1 MPDTPYQ
8 PPDSSSSRPSE
19 NSLENSSGIAPQRRQ
34 AAVIFIFITVLLDVL
49 SLSVTIPVLPQ
60 LVKQFAG
67 ESFELASQYHGWF
80 VTVWA
85 MMQFI
90 CSPIMGALSDRFG
103 RRPVILLSCLG
114 LGLDYI
120 LMALAPNLTWL
131 FIGRVLSGITAA
143 SFSTAGAYIADVT
156 PPEKR
161 AASYGMIGAAFG
173 LGFVIGPAM
182 GGVLGEYDLRLP
194 FWVAA
199 FLTILN
205 AVYGA
210 FILPESLSKEN
221 RSAFSWRRANPLGS
235 LKLLRSHPE
244 LLGLASIMLLYQLS
258 HQVFQTVFVFYTTYR
273 YAWTEKTTGLT
284 LMVVGLMSVL
294 MQGAVVR
301 RTAPKLGERR
311 MLIIALTSGAAGYFI
326 YAIAP
331 NGWIFWLGI
340 PVFSLVSYFS
350 AAIQGLM
357 TRRVAASEQGQ
368 LQGANSSL
376 MGIAGMIG
384 PWIFANIFS
393 FAIHEEAPV
402 KMPGL
407 PFMFAASLHIVA
419 LIVAIIIVKP
429 MRQAPVTTVAHDPP
443 AS

>member
-1 MPDTPYQ
+1 MSAN
-8 PPDSSSSRPSE
+8 PPSPISPSGSA
-19 NSLENSSGIAPQRRQ
+19 NIAPQQRK
-34 AAVIFIFITVLLDVL
+34 AAVVFIFITVLLDVL

-60 LVKQFAG
+60 LVKEFAG
-67 ESFELASQYHGWF
+67 GDFESGSRYHGWF

-90 CSPIMGALSDRFG
+90 FSPIMGALSDRLG

-131 FIGRVLSGITAA
+131 FIGRILSGITAA

-161 AASYGMIGAAFG
+161 AASYGMLGAAFG

-182 GGVLGEYDLRLP
+182 GGILGEYSLRLP

-199 FLTILN
+199 FLTIIN
-205 AVYGA
+205 AIYGA

-221 RSAFSWRRANPLGS
+221 RTPFSWRRANPLGS

-244 LLGLASIMLLYQLS
+244 LLGLASILLLYQLS
-258 HQVFQTVFVFYTTYR
+258 HQVFQSVFVFYTTYR
-273 YAWTEKTTGLT
+273 YGWTEKTTGLT

-294 MQGAVVR
+294 MQGVVVR
-301 RTAPKLGERR
+301 RTAAALGERR
-311 MLIIALTSGAAGYFI
+311 MLIIALSFGAAGYFI
-326 YAIAP
+326 YGIAE

-357 TRRVAASEQGQ
+357 TRRVSASEQGQ

-376 MGIAGMIG
+376 MGISGMIG
-384 PWIFANIFS
+384 PWIFANVFS
-393 FAIHEEAPV
+393 FAIHEDSP
-402 KMPGL
+402 MNFPGL
-407 PFMFAASLHIVA
+407 PFILAASLHVIA
-419 LIVAIIIVKP
+419 LIVAMIIVKP
-429 MRQAPVTTVAHDPP
+429 NPIISK
-443 AS
+443 ASTDSTGSAD

>member
-1 MPDTPYQ
+1 MSDNPSQ
-8 PPDSSSSRPSE
+8 PTESSSSSSSE
-19 NSLENSSGIAPQRRQ
+19 SLKAIAPQHRQ
-34 AAVIFIFITVLLDVL
+34 AAVVFIFITVLLDVL

-67 ESFELASQYHGWF
+67 GSFELGSQYHGWF

-161 AASYGMIGAAFG
+161 AASYGMLGAAFG

-199 FLTILN
+199 CLTILN

-210 FILPESLSKEN
+210 FILPESLSKQN
-221 RSAFSWRRANPLGS
+221 RTSFSWRRANPLGS

-244 LLGLASIMLLYQLS
+244 LLGLASIMLLYQLA
-258 HQVFQTVFVFYTTYR
+258 HQVFQTVFVFYTSYQ
-273 YAWTEKTTGLT
+273 YKWTEKTTGLT

-294 MQGAVVR
+294 MQGGIVR

-311 MLIIALTSGAAGYFI
+311 MLMIALTFGAIGYVI
-326 YAIAP
+326 YAVAP

-340 PVFSLVSYFS
+340 PVFSLVGYFS

-357 TRRVAASEQGQ
+357 TRRVSASEQGQ
-368 LQGANSSL
+368 LQGANSSI

-393 FAIHEEAPV
+393 FAINGEASV
-402 KMPGL
+402 KVPGL
-407 PFMFAASLHIVA
+407 PFFFAASLHILALVVA
-419 LIVAIIIVKP
+419 MLIVKP
-429 MRQAPVTTVAHDPP
+429 TPP
-443 AS
+443 ASIQEKVAAH

>member
-1 MPDTPYQ
+1 MSDHPHQ
-8 PPDSSSSRPSE
+8 PSSRSSSNSSDLLDSST
-19 NSLENSSGIAPQRRQ
+19 GIAPRRRQ

-60 LVKQFAG
+60 LIKKFAG
-67 ESFELASQYHGWF
+67 GSFELGSQYHGWF

-120 LMALAPNLTWL
+120 LMALAPDLTWL
-131 FIGRVLSGITAA
+131 FIGRVISGITAA

-161 AASYGMIGAAFG
+161 ASSYGMLGAAFG

-221 RSAFSWRRANPLGS
+221 RTAFSWRRANPLGS

-244 LLGLASIMLLYQLS
+244 LLGLAGIMLLYQLS

-294 MQGAVVR
+294 MQGGVVR

-311 MLIIALTSGAAGYFI
+311 MLIIALAFGAVGYFI

-340 PVFSLVSYFS
+340 PVFSLVGYFS

-357 TRRVAASEQGQ
+357 TRRVSANEQGQ
-368 LQGANSSL
+368 LQGANSSI

-393 FAIHEEAPV
+393 FAIHEEASV
-402 KMPGL
+402 KIPGL
-407 PFMFAASLHIVA
+407 PFMFAAVLHIVA
-419 LIVAIIIVKP
+419 LIVAFIIVKP
-429 MRQAPVTTVAHDPP
+429 TPVSQESPDAPLA
-443 AS
+443 

>member
-1 MPDTPYQ
+1 MSSN
-8 PPDSSSSRPSE
+8 PPDPISPSGSQ
-19 NSLENSSGIAPQRRQ
+19 NSGSQNSGSQRIAPKARK
-34 AAVIFIFITVLLDVL
+34 AAVVFIFITVLLDVL
-49 SLSVTIPVLPQ
+49 SLSVTIPVLPE
-60 LVKQFAG
+60 LVKEFAG
-67 ESFELASQYHGWF
+67 GDFESGSRYHGWF

-85 MMQFI
+85 MGQFI
-90 CSPIMGALSDRFG
+90 FSPILGALSDRFG

-161 AASYGMIGAAFG
+161 AASYGMLGAAFG
-173 LGFVIGPAM
+173 LGFVIGPAL
-182 GGVLGEYDLRLP
+182 GGFLGYYNLRLP

-199 FLTILN
+199 FLTILS
-205 AVYGA
+205 AIYGA

-221 RSAFSWRRANPLGS
+221 RTSFSWRRANPIGS

-244 LLGLASIMLLYQLS
+244 LLGLAGILLLYQLS
-258 HQVFQTVFVFYTTYR
+258 HQVFQSVFVFYTTYR
-273 YAWTEKTTGLT
+273 YGWTEKTTGLT

-294 MQGAVVR
+294 MQGVVVR
-301 RTAPKLGERR
+301 RTAAALGERR
-311 MLIIALTSGAAGYFI
+311 MLIIALAFGAAGYFI
-326 YAIAP
+326 YGIAE

-357 TRRVAASEQGQ
+357 TRRVSASEQGQ

-376 MGIAGMIG
+376 MGISGMVG
-384 PWIFANIFS
+384 PWIFANVFS
-393 FAIHEEAPV
+393 FAIQKDSATHL
-402 KMPGL
+402 PGL
-407 PFMFAASLHIVA
+407 PFILAAALHVIA
-419 LIVAIIIVKP
+419 LVLALIIVKP
-429 MRQAPVTTVAHDPP
+429 NASGGAALSDTTSKTD
-443 AS
+443 

>member
-1 MPDTPYQ
+1 MSEYPPS
-8 PPDSSSSRPSE
+8 PDSPGKI
-19 NSLENSSGIAPQRRQ
+19 NITPQRRK
-34 AAVIFIFITVLLDVL
+34 AAVVFIFITVLLDVL
-49 SLSVTIPVLPQ
+49 SLSVTIPVLPP
-60 LVKQFAG
+60 LIKEFAG
-67 ESFELASQYHGWF
+67 GDFESGSRYHGWF

-90 CSPIMGALSDRFG
+90 FSPIMGALSDRFG

-131 FIGRVLSGITAA
+131 FIGRVLSGITAS

-161 AASYGMIGAAFG
+161 AASYGMLGAAFG
-173 LGFVIGPAM
+173 LGFVIGPAL
-182 GGVLGEYDLRLP
+182 GGVLGEYSLRLP

-199 FLTILN
+199 FLTLVS
-205 AVYGA
+205 AMYGA

-221 RSAFSWRRANPLGS
+221 RTSFSWRRANPLGS
-235 LKLLRSHPE
+235 LRLLRSHPE
-244 LLGLASIMLLYQLS
+244 LLGLASVLLLYQLS
-258 HQVFQTVFVFYTTYR
+258 HQVFQSVFVFYTTYR
-273 YAWTEKTTGLT
+273 YGWTEKTTGLT

-294 MQGAVVR
+294 MQGVVVR
-301 RTAPKLGERR
+301 RTAAALGERR
-311 MLIIALTSGAAGYFI
+311 MLIIALAFGAAGYII
-326 YAIAP
+326 YGVAE

-357 TRRVAASEQGQ
+357 TRRVLASEQGQ

-376 MGIAGMIG
+376 MGISGMIG
-384 PWIFANIFS
+384 PWIFANVFS
-393 FAIHEEAPV
+393 FAINENNSV
-402 KMPGL
+402 NFPGL
-407 PFMFAASLHIVA
+407 PFMLAASLHLIA
-419 LIVAIIIVKP
+419 LIVAMIIVKP
-429 MRQAPVTTVAHDPP
+429 NSTHHTSTSEP
-443 AS
+443 ASSEGAVSAD

>member
-1 MPDTPYQ
+1 MSDNPYQ
-8 PPDSSSSRPSE
+8 PPANPSSDPTSDPTGKS
-19 NSLENSSGIAPQRRQ
+19 NQIAPQRRQ

-60 LVKQFAG
+60 LVKDFSG
-67 ESFELASQYHGWF
+67 GDFESASQYHGWF

-131 FIGRVLSGITAA
+131 FIGRVISGITAA

-156 PPEKR
+156 TPEKR
-161 AASYGMIGAAFG
+161 AASYGMLGAAFG

-182 GGVLGEYDLRLP
+182 GGVLGEIDLRLP

-199 FLTILN
+199 FLTLLN
-205 AVYGA
+205 AAYGA
-210 FILPESLSKEN
+210 FVLPESLSKQN
-221 RSAFSWRRANPLGS
+221 RTAFSWRRANPLGS

-244 LLGLASIMLLYQLS
+244 LLGLASIMLLYQLA

-273 YAWTEKTTGLT
+273 YSWTEKTTGLT
-284 LMVVGLMSVL
+284 LMVVGLMSVI
-294 MQGAVVR
+294 MQGGIVR

-311 MLIIALTSGAAGYFI
+311 MLIIALTFGAVGYLI
-326 YAIAP
+326 YAFAP
-331 NGWIFWLGI
+331 NGWVFWLGI
-340 PVFSLVSYFS
+340 PVFSLVGYFS

-357 TRRVAASEQGQ
+357 TRRVSASEQGQ
-368 LQGANSSL
+368 LQGANSSI

-393 FAIHEEAPV
+393 FAIHEGTPV
-402 KMPGL
+402 KIEGL
-407 PFMFAASLHIVA
+407 PFIFAASLHFVA
-419 LIVAIIIVKP
+419 LIVAMIIVKRTP
-429 MRQAPVTTVAHDPP
+429 PENQEAP
-443 AS
+443 SLM